1 MAFRYRAAIAL
12 VLRLLLGAV
21 FVWAG
26 TVKILD
32 SHDFLVSLY
41 SYEIELPETFLRL
54 VAVILPWIE
63 VICGLIVILGIWQD
77 AGLDLIS
84 LLLVIFILAT
94 GQAWL
99 RGLEISCGCFGS
111 RVEETTFLGSVG
123 FAFLR
128 NLALLF
134 FAVYLRHVM
143 PRRTSVREP

>member
-63 VICGLIVILGIWQD
+63 VICGLVVILGIWQD

-94 GQAWL
+94 GQAWV

-143 PRRTSVREP
+143 PHRTSVREA

>member
-63 VICGLIVILGIWQD
+63 VICGLVVILGIWQD

-94 GQAWL
+94 GQAWV

-143 PRRTSVREP
+143 PHRTSVREP